1 MGCLFICFLDIN
13 VYTIVSSSIV
23 SLLFHLEYWF
33 SEVYF
38 VGNLMWTSIL
48 LNILQQ
54 PGCWLV
60 TKRWGLSFHLT
71 RDSAFQSYVVDR
83 ILWTFPFLPYRDPNT
98 FWEWY
103 WNWNLNTVRFVSVI
117 RQPNHIIWEYDDWC
131 LHLGHTWFLRW
142 YIDTHQLLPR
152 SLTWNLKIS
161 PWKKKIPIGNP
172 SFSGSMLNFGGFMH
186 WFFEVIRW
194 CRFDKYTSRGLR
206 LKNCFNTEGLG
217 GYTWSTLYSW
227 RWYGLSGSC

>member
-172 SFSGSMLNFGGFMH
+172 SFSGSMLNFGGLCIDFWGDSLMQVWQIH
-186 WFFEVIRW
+186 LSWFEV
-194 CRFDKYTSRGLR
+194 KKL
-206 LKNCFNTEGLG
+206 L
-217 GYTWSTLYSW
+217 
-227 RWYGLSGSC
+227 